1 MSEEQKRIL
10 KAQLWAMANDMRGSM
25 DAAQFMNY
33 SLGLIFYK
41 YLSEKIELFLGVELA
56 RDQMTFSEAWNS
68 HDEELMAGL
77 REEAIERIGYFIE
90 PQFLFSSIAQ
100 RAALGEFVIE
110 DLGRAFSHIEDS
122 TLGAESKEDFQNLF
136 DDVDLQSQNLGK
148 TVEEKNRLISKLL
161 LALRD
166 IDFRIEEAEIDV
178 LGDAYEYMIGEFAA
192 GAGKKAGEFYT
203 PQEVSNVLA
212 QIVTINNERI
222 RHVYDPTCGSGSLL
236 LQVAKIAGATDIH
249 IYGQEKNPKTYNLA
263 RMNMLLHNVRF
274 NHFSIVQGDTLEND
288 LFPDQEFNAIVANP
302 PFSAKWSAD
311 SCFNKDERF
320 NKAGKLAPA
329 SKADY
334 AFILHM
340 LHHLSDGGTM
350 ACVAPHGVL
359 FRGAAEGVIRKY
371 LVETRNWIDAIIG
384 LPANLFYGTGIPTC
398 ILVMRK
404 CRQEDDSILFIDAS
418 RDFEKIKAQNKLT
431 SEHIKR
437 IVDTYRNRT
446 ETERYS
452 HLANL
457 DEVRAN
463 DYNLNIPRYVNT
475 FEEEEAI
482 DIQATMKEIKLLEAR
497 RTELDEQIAVYLKE
511 LGIYEQQ

>member
-41 YLSEKIELFLGVELA
+41 YLSERIELFLAGELSE
-56 RDQMTFSEAWNS
+56 DNITFAEAWNS
-68 HDEELMAGL
+68 NQEDLKAGL
-77 REEAIERIGYFIE
+77 KEEAITQIGYFIE
-90 PQFLFSSIAQ
+90 PQFLFSSIAE
-100 RAALGEFVIE
+100 RAGRGEFIIE
-110 DLGRAFSHIEDS
+110 DLGRAFDHIEDS
-122 TLGAESKEDFQNLF
+122 TLGAESKDDFQNLF
-136 DDVDLQSQNLGK
+136 DDVDLTSQNLGK
-148 TVEEKNRLISKLL
+148 TVDEKNRLISKLL

-166 IDFRIEEAEIDV
+166 IDFRIEDAEIDV

-203 PQEVSNVLA
+203 PQEVSNILA
-212 QIVTINNERI
+212 QIVTVHSPHLK
-222 RHVYDPTCGSGSLL
+222 HVYDPTCGSGSLL
-236 LQVAKIAGATDIH
+236 LQVAKLAGIGDVR

-274 NHFSIVQGDTLEND
+274 NRFSIMQGDTLEDD
-288 LFPDQEFNAIVANP
+288 LFGEEQFDAIVANP

-311 SCFNKDERF
+311 SLFLKDERF
-320 NKAGKLAPA
+320 NKAGKLAPS

-340 LHHLSDGGTM
+340 LHHLNDGGTM

-371 LVETRNWIDAIIG
+371 LIETRNWIDAVIG

-404 CRQEDDSILFIDAS
+404 CRQENDAILFIDAS
-418 RDFEKIKAQNKLT
+418 REFDKVKAQNKLAP
-431 SEHIKR
+431 EHIAK
-437 IVDTYRNRT
+437 IVETYRTRT
-446 ETERYS
+446 EIERYS
-452 HLANL
+452 HAVTL
-457 DEVRAN
+457 DEIRAN
-463 DYNLNIPRYVNT
+463 DYNLNIPRYVDT
-475 FEEEEAI
+475 FEEEEEI
-482 DIQATMKEIKLLEAR
+482 DIQAVMSEIKTLEAR
-497 RTELDEQIAVYLKE
+497 RAELDSQINVYLRE
-511 LGIYEQQ
+511 LGLIQ

>member
-41 YLSEKIELFLGVELA
+41 YLSERIELFLGAELA
-56 RDQMTFSEAWNS
+56 EDGLTFVEAWES
-68 HDEELMAGL
+68 DDEELKAGL
-77 REEAIERIGYFIE
+77 REEATEQIGYFIE
-90 PQFLFSSIAQ
+90 PEFLFSTITE
-100 RAALGEFVIE
+100 RAGRNEFVIE
-110 DLGRAFSHIEDS
+110 DLGRAFHHIEDS
-122 TLGAESKEDFQNLF
+122 TLGAESKDDFQNLF

-148 TVEEKNRLISKLL
+148 TVDEKNRLISKLL
-161 LALRD
+161 LTLRD
-166 IDFRIEEAEIDV
+166 IDFRIEEAEIDI

-203 PQEVSNVLA
+203 PQEVSNILA
-212 QIVTINNERI
+212 QLVTTDNPRL

-236 LQVAKIAGATDIH
+236 LQVAKLAGLSDIH

-274 NHFSIVQGDTLEND
+274 NHFTIVQGDTLEDD
-288 LFPDQEFNAIVANP
+288 LFPEHEFDAIVANP

-311 SCFNKDERF
+311 SLFLKDERF
-320 NKAGKLAPA
+320 NKAGKLAPS

-340 LHHLSDGGTM
+340 LYHLSDGGTM

-371 LVETRNWIDAIIG
+371 LIETRNWVDAVIG
-384 LPANLFYGTGIPTC
+384 LPPNLFYGTGIPTC

-404 CRQEDDSILFIDAS
+404 CRKEDDSILFIDAS
-418 RDFEKIKAQNKLT
+418 REFEKIKAQNRLT
-431 SEHIKR
+431 PEHIQK
-437 IVDTYRNRT
+437 IVETYRQRS
-446 ETERYS
+446 EIERYS
-452 HLANL
+452 HLATL
-457 DEVRAN
+457 EEIRGN
-463 DYNLNIPRYVNT
+463 DYNLNIPRYVDT
-475 FEEEEAI
+475 FEEEEEI
-482 DIQATMKEIKLLEAR
+482 DIQGVMGKIKELEAR
-497 RTELDEQIAVYLKE
+497 RTELDQQIEVYLRE
-511 LGIYEQQ
+511 LGLVK